1 MTFSI
6 HSSPHKIV
14 ERVEKANPDFK
25 LYYEKTKRKGYILEP
40 LWREVNSSSSFHGPN
55 GTGGVIRDFRGSHEK
70 SASLMADIT
79 KEIQTNNFVKDKF
92 KFRNRLTVGSRVDIS
107 RYLSGDSRCWNS
119 VRKTRSKA
127 MTVRVFAPMGGLGN
141 ITRKELRTCGALSV
155 SVTEAIESMGINV
168 ELWASCICGDM
179 LRPYCNKYNVQEK
192 DMDAICTLIKIKDSE
207 QYCDYGMIEY
217 ITGDS
222 YFYRNIVFKDRYLSA
237 MTRADDGLY
246 LRGDGG
252 SYNFKKEALQD
263 DEDFISD
270 FDIVVP
276 RIYDINDAK
285 KWLENDFLN
294 DIETNIS
301 KINGGKK
308 E

>member
-6 HSSPHKIV
+6 HSSPHSIV

-25 LYYEKTKRKGYILEP
+25 QYNEKTKRSNIIEG
-40 LWREVNSSSSFHGPN
+40 LWWQASQKSMFHGPE
-55 GTGGVIRDFRGSHEK
+55 GTEGVIRDFRGSHEK
-70 SASLMADIT
+70 SASLMASIT

-141 ITRKELRTCGALSV
+141 ITRKELQTCGALSV

-168 ELWASCICGDM
+168 ELWASCICGDI
-179 LRPYCNKYNVQEK
+179 LRVYENKGQSQEENK
-192 DMDAICTLIKIKDSE
+192 DAICTLIKIKDSE

-222 YFYRNIVFKDRYLSA
+222 YFYMNIIFKDRYLSA
-237 MTRADDGLY
+237 MTRADDGLF
-246 LRGDGG
+246 LCGDGW

-276 RIYDINDAK
+276 RIYNIEAAK
-285 KWLENDFLN
+285 KWLEKDFLN
-294 DIETNIS
+294 DVESNIN
-301 KINGGKK
+301 KINGGK
-308 E
+308 EE

>member
-1 MTFSI
+1 
-6 HSSPHKIV
+6 
-14 ERVEKANPDFK
+14 
-25 LYYEKTKRKGYILEP
+25 
-40 LWREVNSSSSFHGPN
+40 
-55 GTGGVIRDFRGSHEK
+55 
-70 SASLMADIT
+70 MADIT

-107 RYLSGDSRCWNS
+107 RYLSGDLRCWNS
-119 VRKTRSKA
+119 VKKTRSKA
-127 MTVRVFAPMGGLGN
+127 MTVRVFAPMGGLGHVS
-141 ITRKELRTCGALSV
+141 RKELQICGALSV
-155 SVTEAIESMGINV
+155 SVTEAIESLGINV
-168 ELWASCICGDM
+168 ELWASCICGSM
-179 LRPYCNKYNVQEK
+179 LRKYNNIKQIQEE
-192 DMDAICTLIKIKDSE
+192 DEDAICTLIKIKDSE

-237 MTRADDGLY
+237 MTRVDDGLY
-246 LRGDGG
+246 LWGDGR

-263 DEDFISD
+263 DDDFISD

-276 RIYDINDAK
+276 RIYDIDEAK

-294 DIETNIS
+294 DVEYNIN
-301 KINGGKK
+301 KINGVK